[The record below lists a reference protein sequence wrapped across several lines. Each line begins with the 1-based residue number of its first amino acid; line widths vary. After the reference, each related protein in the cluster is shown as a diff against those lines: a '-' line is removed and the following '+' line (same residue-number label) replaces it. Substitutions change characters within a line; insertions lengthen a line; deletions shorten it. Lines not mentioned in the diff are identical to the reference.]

1 MPVNFKLRAL
11 TRERAREREMRER
24 KRAPAV
30 MHFKQ
35 RMRQGED

>member
-11 TRERAREREMRER
+11 TRERARERNERR